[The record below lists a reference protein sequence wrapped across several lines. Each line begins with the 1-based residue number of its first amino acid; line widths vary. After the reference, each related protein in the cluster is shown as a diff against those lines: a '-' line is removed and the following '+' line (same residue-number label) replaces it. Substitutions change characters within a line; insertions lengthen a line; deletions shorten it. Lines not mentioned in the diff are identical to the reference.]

1 MQVEHNT
8 LTKAKQ
14 AYSIDYLRA
23 LNNDA
28 LTAEIEILASNVPK
42 VYSYAIFADKQPATM
57 LRIELLYSYTK
68 RYNTISIPTIVDAVK
83 HTINTAQG
91 DKLVAYKQPPLDIL
105 IHTYEP
111 LILKLAKQ
119 QQEHWKQLELDD
131 LMQMARLCICILYNS
146 GYYVHKKLIIR
157 TFNNYVLQTLRK
169 ERYRPTILSLD
180 APLPQSDRLTIGDVI
195 RDTSYDERMQNEED
209 REEDITFLKEF
220 RAIVIRDIGERQY
233 EQLLKQYSAKATSA
247 WATKRVHDL
256 KAKYAKLNT
265 VKQIRRKMQ

>member
-8 LTKAKQ
+8 LVKNER
-14 AYSIDYLRA
+14 AYSIAYLRKCS
-23 LNNDA
+23 DEQ
-28 LTAEIEILASNVPK
+28 LTGIVTSMDSTVSK
-42 VYSYAIFADKQPATM
+42 VYSYAIFIDKQPATM
-57 LRIELLYSYTK
+57 LRIEVLYSYTV
-68 RYNTISIPTIVDAVK
+68 RYNTISLQTIVDAVK
-83 HTINTAQG
+83 HTINTVQG

-105 IHTYEP
+105 VHTYEP

-119 QQEHWKQLELDD
+119 QQEHWQHLELDD

-157 TFNNYVLQTLRK
+157 TFNNYVLQMLRK

-180 APLPQSDRLTIGDVI
+180 APLPQSDKLTIGDVI

-209 REEDITFLKEF
+209 REEDLTFLKEF

-256 KAKYAKLNT
+256 KAKYTKLNT
-265 VKQIRRKMQ
+265 IKQIRRKMQ

>member
-1 MQVEHNT
+1 MQVEHNY
-8 LTKAKQ
+8 LTKAEQ
-14 AYSIDYLRA
+14 AYPCNYLRDRT
-23 LNNDA
+23 DA
-28 LTAEIEILASNVPK
+28 ELLTIVDVLASGVPK
-42 VYSYAIFADKQPATM
+42 VYSYAIFVDKQPATM
-57 LRIELLYSYTK
+57 LRIELLYSYTV
-68 RYNTISIPTIVDAVK
+68 RYNTISLQTIVDAVK
-83 HTINTAQG
+83 HTINTVQG

-157 TFNNYVLQTLRK
+157 TFNNYVLQTVRK

-180 APLPQSDRLTIGDVI
+180 APLPQSDKLTIGDVI
-195 RDTSYDERMQNEED
+195 RDTGYDERLQDVED
-209 REEDITFLKEF
+209 REEDLTFLKEF
-220 RAIVIRDIGERQY
+220 RAIVIHDIGERQY
-233 EQLLKQYSAKATSA
+233 EQLLKQYSAKATST